1 MMDPQHRVLVT
12 GAGGFVGT
20 LLVRHLEAIHGGG
33 ASSVAILGAAEGEGF
48 DISDREAADRAVQA
62 ARPTAVVHLAAI
74 AAPAEAHRSPR
85 RAWEVNLYGAM
96 NLAEAVMQHAPE
108 ARFINVGSSEAY
120 GDAFLSV
127 EGPISEGAPLQ
138 PTSVYGATKAAA
150 DMMVGQMAH
159 DGLKAIRFRPFN
171 HTAPGQADTYVVS
184 AFARQIAAITAGDQA
199 PVISVGNLDVDRD
212 FLDARDVVRA
222 YAAAALDPAAPTGPS
237 SVYNLASGKAWRI
250 GDILATLIALSGMEV
265 EIRVDPERLRP
276 NLVPR
281 AVGNAQKVAVDL
293 GWRPE
298 IAFEDTLRDVLD
310 FWREHG

>member
-1 MMDPQHRVLVT
+1 MDPQHRVLIT

-20 LLVRHLEAIHGGG
+20 LLVRHLEAIRGDG
-33 ASSVAILGAAEGEGF
+33 ASSVAIYGAAEGEAF
-48 DISDREAADRAVQA
+48 DISDSEAADRAVQA

-96 NLAEAVMQHAPE
+96 NLAEAVLRHAPE

-120 GDAFLSV
+120 GDSFLAV
-127 EGPISEGAPLQ
+127 EGPISEAAPLQ

-150 DMMVGQMAH
+150 DLMIGQMAH
-159 DGLKAIRFRPFN
+159 ERLKAVRFRPFN

-184 AFARQIAAITAGDQA
+184 AFARQIAAIMAGDQE

-222 YAAAALDPAAPTGPS
+222 YAAAALDPFAPTGPA

-250 GDILATLIALSGMEV
+250 GDILAKLIELSGMGVEV
-265 EIRVDPERLRP
+265 RVDPDRLRP

-281 AVGNAQKVAVDL
+281 AEGDARKVASDL

-310 FWREHG
+310 FWRGHG

>member
-1 MMDPQHRVLVT
+1 MMDHQHRVLVT

-20 LLVRHLEAIHGGG
+20 LLVRHLQADGGDG
-33 ASSVAILGAAEGEGF
+33 QSVTIYGAAEGEAF
-48 DISDREAADRAVQA
+48 DISDSEAADRAVKM

-85 RAWEVNLYGAM
+85 RAWDVNLYGAM
-96 NLAEAVMQHAPE
+96 NLAEAVLRHAPE

-120 GDAFLSV
+120 GDSFLAV
-127 EGPISEGAPLQ
+127 EGPIGEAAPLH
-138 PTSVYGATKAAA
+138 PTSVYGATKAAS
-150 DMMVGQMAH
+150 DLMIGQMAH

-184 AFARQIAAITAGDQA
+184 AFARQIAAILAGEQE
-199 PVISVGNLDVDRD
+199 PIISVGNLDVHRD

-222 YAAAALDPAAPTGPS
+222 YAAAALDPSVPTGPT

-250 GDILATLIALSGMEV
+250 GDILATLIELSGMEIEV
-265 EIRVDPERLRP
+265 RVDPDRLRP

-281 AVGNAQKVAVDL
+281 AVGDGRKVASDL
-293 GWRPE
+293 GWLPG

-310 FWREHG
+310 FWRGQG